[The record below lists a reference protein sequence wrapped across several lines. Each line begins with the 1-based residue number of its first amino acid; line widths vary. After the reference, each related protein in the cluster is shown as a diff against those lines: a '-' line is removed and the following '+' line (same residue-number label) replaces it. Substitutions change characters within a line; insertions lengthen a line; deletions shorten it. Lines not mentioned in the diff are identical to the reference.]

1 VRAEIAESAEG
12 KTGDVFV
19 TENEIGTAI
28 VDAAIKV
35 HTVLG
40 PGLLESVYEAALAY
54 ELTKRGLKVERQ
66 KDIRVPYEDVDLGV
80 GFRADMLVERKVL
93 VELKSVQT
101 VTPEFRKITTNYLK
115 LGGWKLAYLI
125 NFNVPLL
132 KQGIERLVNGLEDA
146 RRFQSPRSPRTLRAP
161 QS

>member
-1 VRAEIAESAEG
+1 VRAEIAEG